1 MIVLETKFVTMVTVL
16 TPAESQAVG
25 PMQSVKLDSI
35 QQNVF
40 ACLGILEMLRLHVIY
55 VSIEMIALE
64 CNVLLS
70 YFFIQKIKPTSIVN
84 MHDFIS

>member
-1 MIVLETKFVTMVTVL
+1 MENVNLLKFDHNVIQIMIVLETKFVTMVTVL

-35 QQNVF
+35 PQNVF

-64 CNVLLS
+64 
-70 YFFIQKIKPTSIVN
+70 
-84 MHDFIS
+84 

>member
-25 PMQSVKLDSI
+25 PMLSVKLDFI

-55 VSIEMIALE
+55 VSIEMIAHE
-64 CNVLLS
+64 CNVLSS
-70 YFFIQKIKPTSIVN
+70 YLYKKIEPTI
-84 MHDFIS
+84 DRKYA

>member
-64 CNVLLS
+64 CNVLSS
-70 YFFIQKIKPTSIVN
+70 YIQKIKPTI
-84 MHDFIS
+84 DRKYA

>member
-1 MIVLETKFVTMVTVL
+1 MENVNLLKFDHNVIQIMIVVETKFVTMVTVL

-35 QQNVF
+35 PQNVF

-55 VSIEMIALE
+55 VSIDMIALE
-64 CNVLLS
+64 CNGCH
-70 YFFIQKIKPTSIVN
+70 Q
-84 MHDFIS
+84 